1 MFSLKSLAGRSLRTI
16 GLSSFALSGLFV
28 SIPSIYAADTARIE
42 EVIVTARKREER
54 LIDVP
59 VSAAVLTAEELD
71 RYRTRDLAELTQRI
85 PGVEINHAAGGGQGG
100 NIKIR
105 GVGTLASDYGTDQP
119 VSLVLDGMSFQRSHV
134 LDVGFFDLQTVEILK
149 GPQSLYF
156 GKNSPAGVI
165 GVTSKSP
172 TIGESAEGFVR
183 ASYEFVSE
191 DPVIEAGYSFPVSD
205 TMSMRIAGR
214 FQDMN
219 GGWLD
224 NSAQAI
230 DNNLPDGAV
239 GITQYSTPLPV
250 RGPSYDKYPGQE
262 QTVVRWTTVWQPT
275 DNFEAKLKLFYSESE
290 QNDSGVTVLYACADG
305 VGGHPYYGAGPFL
318 WPDVSQT
325 CTGSGARLTRN
336 GALPPAAIADAH
348 PITDAGDRYFNRV
361 ENDIYTLELN
371 WDLGDYQLTSIS
383 SYWDY
388 EHQEYTN
395 YDYTSFAVV
404 TSQQGESG
412 DSFTQEFRIQT
423 NFDGKFNFMGGIFY
437 EDLFRDLDAPVQI
450 LTENLSNAFGASV
463 PASTAAA
470 PYTGSYINYHQHW
483 DNDVESFSIFGSF
496 EYQID
501 DQWAISGGLRFT
513 EEERSAVGGN
523 LFENSGALGFGPVG
537 LVYNPSD
544 KTDNVSPELTVSY
557 HPRENLMYYAAFKT
571 GFQSAGISNP
581 GTVPNLSSLP
591 VDVANDTLVF
601 DETTVEGFEL
611 GMKGRFLDNRFSA
624 EVIGF
629 YFESEDLQVGIF
641 NSNTTTFTLQNAA
654 VAINYGVEANLIYQ
668 VSDALQF
675 RSALSYAYLEFDEWA
690 DAGCH
695 SVDSALGGSL
705 PTSGPGC
712 HIGPDGLPIQDLA
725 GEQYGGPPFVINVG
739 ATYNTNLFEGW
750 GLEASF
756 DTIHHSEGER
766 TNNQPFTEVP
776 DRTVTHLAA
785 TLYQQEGP
793 WEVGVTCTNCFN
805 EIYVTS
811 IGNKPLAKINA
822 GVNGDMTGSIAP
834 PRLVTLQLTYNFD

>member
-1 MFSLKSLAGRSLRTI
+1 MLSLKSASQRTLRALGI
-16 GLSSFALSGLFV
+16 SSFTLTSFLIPV
-28 SIPSIYAADTARIE
+28 TSIHAAETAGIE

-85 PGVEINHAAGGGQGG
+85 PGLSISHAAGGGQGG
-100 NIKIR
+100 NISIR
-105 GVGTLASDYGTDQP
+105 GVGNLAVDYGTDQP

-134 LDVGFFDLQTVEILK
+134 LDVGFFDLQSVEVLK

-172 TIGESAEGFVR
+172 TVGNEIEGFVR

-191 DPVIEAGYSFPVSD
+191 DPVIEAGISFPVGD
-205 TMSMRIAGR
+205 TVAMRVAGR
-214 FQDMN
+214 YQDMN

-230 DNNLPDGAV
+230 DNSLPDGVV
-239 GITQYSTPLPV
+239 GITQYSTPLPL
-250 RGPSYDKYPGQE
+250 RGPSYDEYPGQE
-262 QTVVRWTTVWQPT
+262 QTVIRWTTVWEPT

-290 QNDSGVTVLYACADG
+290 QNDSGVTVLVACADG
-305 VGGHPYYGAGPFL
+305 VGTNPYYGAGPFL

-325 CTGSGARLTRN
+325 CTDSPRLKRN
-336 GALPPAAIADAH
+336 GALPPADIANAH
-348 PITDAGDRYFNRV
+348 PGLDAGDKFYNRV

-371 WDLGDYQLTSIS
+371 WDLGDYLVTSLS
-383 SYWDY
+383 SYWEY
-388 EHQEYTN
+388 EHLEYTN

-404 TSQQGESG
+404 ISEQGESG
-412 DSFTQEFRIQT
+412 DSFTQELRIQSD
-423 NFDGKFNFMGGIFY
+423 FDGKFNFMAGVFY

-450 LTENLSNAFGASV
+450 LTENLSNIFGASV
-463 PASTAAA
+463 PATGAAP
-470 PYTGSYINYHQHW
+470 PYTGTYINYHQHW
-483 DNDVESFSIFGSF
+483 DNDVESFSIFGSVD
-496 EYQID
+496 YQIN
-501 DQWAISGGLRFT
+501 DQWKVSGGVRYT
-513 EEERSAVGGN
+513 DEDREAVGGN

-537 LVYNPSD
+537 LTYEPKDS
-544 KTDNVSPELTVSY
+544 TDNTSPEFTVSY
-557 HPRENLMYYAAFKT
+557 NPREDLMFFGAYKS

-581 GTVPNLSSLP
+581 GTVPNLAALP
-591 VDVANDTLVF
+591 KDVANDTLVF

-611 GMKGRFLDNRFSA
+611 GMKGRFMDNRLSA

-641 NSNTTTFTLQNAA
+641 NSNTTSFTLQNAA
-654 VAINYGVEANLIYQ
+654 EAENYGVEANVIYQ
-668 VSDALQF
+668 MSDSIQLRA
-675 RSALSYAYLEFDEWA
+675 ALSYAHLEFSEWK

-695 SVDSALGGSL
+695 PVDGARTDLA
-705 PTSGPGC
+705 TQTAPGC
-712 HIGPDGLPIQDLA
+712 HIGPDGVPIQDLS
-725 GEQYGGPPFVINVG
+725 GEEYGGPPFVINIG
-739 ATYNTNLFEGW
+739 ATYNTTIFDSW

-756 DTIHHSEGER
+756 DTIHHSDGER
-766 TNNQPFTEVP
+766 VLNQPYTDVP

-785 TLYQQEGP
+785 TLFQQNGP
-793 WEVGVTCTNCFN
+793 WEVGVSCTNCFN

-811 IGNKPLAKINA
+811 IGNKPLAKINP

-834 PRLVTLQLTYNFD
+834 PRLVTMALTYNFN

>member
-1 MFSLKSLAGRSLRTI
+1 MFSLKSVPPQALRAFGISSLA
-16 GLSSFALSGLFV
+16 LSSFLVPTSPIHAEQR
-28 SIPSIYAADTARIE
+28 AQIE

-85 PGVEINHAAGGGQGG
+85 PGVSINHAAGGGQGG
-100 NIKIR
+100 NISIR
-105 GVGTLASDYGTDQP
+105 GVGNLAVDYGTDQP

-134 LDVGFFDLQTVEILK
+134 LDVGFFDLQSVEVLK

-172 TIGESAEGFVR
+172 TVGNEAEGFVS
-183 ASYEFVSE
+183 ASYEFISE
-191 DPVIEAGYSFPVSD
+191 DPVIEAGYSFPVGD
-205 TMSMRIAGR
+205 NMAMRIAGR

-230 DNNLPDGAV
+230 DNSLPDGVV

-262 QTVVRWTTVWQPT
+262 QTVFRWTTVWQPT
-275 DNFEAKLKLFYSESE
+275 DNFEAKLKVFHSESE
-290 QNDSGVTVLYACADG
+290 QNDSGVTVLLACADG
-305 VGGHPYYGAGPFL
+305 VGSNPYYGAGPFL

-325 CTGSGARLTRN
+325 CTNSPRLERN
-336 GALPPAAIADAH
+336 GALPPAGVVNTHVGLDEN
-348 PITDAGDRYFNRV
+348 DRFYNRV

-371 WDLGDYQLTSIS
+371 WDLGDYQITSLT

-388 EHQEYTN
+388 EHREYTN

-404 TSQQGESG
+404 ISEQGESG
-412 DSFTQEFRIQT
+412 DSVTQEFRIQSDY
-423 NFDGKFNFMGGIFY
+423 DGKFNFMAGIFY

-450 LTENLSNAFGASV
+450 LSENLSNIFGASV
-463 PASTAAA
+463 PATGAPA

-483 DNDVESFSIFGSF
+483 DNDVESFSMFGSVDY
-496 EYQID
+496 EIN
-501 DQWAISGGLRFT
+501 DQWKVSGGLRYT
-513 EEERSAVGGN
+513 EEDRSAVGGN

-537 LVYNPSD
+537 LNYNPSD
-544 KTDNVSPELTVSY
+544 KTDNTSPELTISY
-557 HPRENLMYYAAFKT
+557 KPRDNLMFFGAYKA

-581 GTVPNLSSLP
+581 GTVPNLSALP
-591 VDVANDTLVF
+591 IDVANDTLVF
-601 DETTVEGFEL
+601 DETTVDGFEL
-611 GMKGRFLDNRFSA
+611 GMKGRFLDNRLSA

-629 YFESEDLQVGIF
+629 FFESEDLQVGIF
-641 NSNTTTFTLQNAA
+641 NSNTTSFTLQNAA
-654 VAINYGVEANLIYQ
+654 VAINYGVEANFIYQ
-668 VSDALQF
+668 VSSAWQL
-675 RSALSYAYLEFDEWA
+675 RTALSYAYLEFDEWE

-695 SVDSALGGSL
+695 PVDGALPDL
-705 PTSGPGC
+705 ATRTGPGC
-712 HIGPDGLPIQDLA
+712 HIGPSGVPIQDLS

-739 ATYNTNLFEGW
+739 ATYNATIMDGW
-750 GLEASF
+750 GLQASF
-756 DTIHHSEGER
+756 DTIHHSDGER
-766 TNNQPFTEVP
+766 VLNQPFTAVP

-785 TLYQQEGP
+785 TLFQDNGP
-793 WEVGVTCTNCFN
+793 WEVGVSCTNCFN

-834 PRLVTLQLTYNFD
+834 PRLVTLQVKYNLN